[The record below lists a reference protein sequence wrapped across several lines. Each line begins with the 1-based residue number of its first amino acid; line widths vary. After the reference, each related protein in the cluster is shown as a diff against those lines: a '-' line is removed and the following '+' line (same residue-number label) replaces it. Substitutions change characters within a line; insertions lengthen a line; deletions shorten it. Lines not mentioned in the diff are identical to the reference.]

1 MNPIKFQALS
11 IDKCNE
17 ITNHLLDLESKGSY
31 EIWRVPNSPAFYNPP
46 IGLQVLKDLKE
57 KISDIVGVSLKPTY
71 SYGRIYR
78 HGNYLPKHID
88 RQASEFGISITTYCD
103 TDWEINFEIQSLPT
117 IKKSCNVG
125 EGIIYKGSV
134 TPHWR
139 NNFDG
144 KLQVQLLLFY
154 VDYNGKYSN
163 LENDNLLGT
172 SFNTQIPNLK
182 TEG

>member
-1 MNPIKFQALS
+1 MKF
-11 IDKCNE
+11 
-17 ITNHLLDLESKGSY
+17 
-31 EIWRVPNSPAFYNPP
+31 
-46 IGLQVLKDLKE
+46 
-57 KISDIVGVSLKPTY
+57 
-71 SYGRIYR
+71 
-78 HGNYLPKHID
+78 
-88 RQASEFGISITTYCD
+88 
-103 TDWEINFEIQSLPT
+103 
-117 IKKSCNVG
+117 G